1 MVRFGLAGEVVWE
14 AGPWEDQRRTGMI
27 DGHRCRLRLAGR
39 HDVGNAAAAYAVL
52 RDFGVSATDAIQ
64 AMESVTPEAMRLT
77 PRQCGQAVVW
87 NDAYN
92 ANPESIRSAMAAF
105 ADLVEPDR
113 PRVLVLGEVLE
124 LGEWSEQAHQEL
136 GVSIAQ
142 SHAADPF
149 QEILLV
155 GDAFSSVAAHLR
167 ADGLPVRHAS
177 EALSLQEQFRSMLEY
192 PVAVLMKGS
201 RGTGLERLLPSA
213 GEEPLSGS
221 MG

>member
-1 MVRFGLAGEVVWE
+1 M
-14 AGPWEDQRRTGMI
+14 
-27 DGHRCRLRLAGR
+27 
-39 HDVGNAAAAYAVL
+39 
-52 RDFGVSATDAIQ
+52 
-64 AMESVTPEAMRLT
+64 
-77 PRQCGQAVVW
+77 
-87 NDAYN
+87 
-92 ANPESIRSAMAAF
+92 
-105 ADLVEPDR
+105 
-113 PRVLVLGEVLE
+113 LVLGEVLE